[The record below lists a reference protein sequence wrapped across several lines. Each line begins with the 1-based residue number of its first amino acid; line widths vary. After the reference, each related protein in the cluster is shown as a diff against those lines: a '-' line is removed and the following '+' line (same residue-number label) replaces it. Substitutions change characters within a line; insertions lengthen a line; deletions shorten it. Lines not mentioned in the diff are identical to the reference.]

1 MFVAVDVGN
10 TQTTLALYDGKG
22 KHVHGWRLKT
32 DRTDTSDELL
42 SKLCSF
48 FAISGYEVGS
58 IDAAGIAC
66 VVPTIARAWRK
77 VFKHLIGKEP
87 LVISAAETY
96 GIPIEMPYP
105 QTIGA
110 DRICNAIAAKKTY
123 GAPVIVVD
131 FGTATNI
138 DVVNAEGAFCGGA
151 IAPGLMLSAAALFER
166 AAKLSSIPIEAP
178 KHALGRDTAGALQS
192 GLVVGAAAMAEGL
205 VARIKDELS
214 IEDAPVVAT
223 GGLART
229 VGQATNLFT
238 AIDSDLTLRGV
249 YLIWCLTQ
257 GRRPTDSLDVF

>member
-1 MFVAVDVGN
+1 MFIAVDVGN
-10 TQTTLALYDGKG
+10 TQTTLALYSGEG
-22 KHVHGWRLKT
+22 AYVHGWRLKT

-42 SKLCSF
+42 SALHSF
-48 FAISGYEVGS
+48 FSIAGYS
-58 IDAAGIAC
+58 IACIDDAGIAC

-77 VFKHLIGKEP
+77 VFLSLTGKEP
-87 LVISAAETY
+87 LVVSAAETY
-96 GIPIEMPYP
+96 GIAVEMPYP

-151 IAPGLMLSAAALFER
+151 IAPGLMLSASALFER

-178 KHALGRDTAGALQS
+178 RHALGRDTAGALQS
-192 GLVVGAAAMAEGL
+192 GLVVGTAAMAEGL
-205 VARIKDELS
+205 VSRIKDELS
-214 IEDAPVVAT
+214 IPEAPVVAT

-229 VGQATNLFT
+229 VSAATDLFC

-249 YLIWCLTQ
+249 YLISRLAH
-257 GRRPTDSLDVF
+257 GRHLEDEGAL